1 MYGGSIQGVQA
12 CIEPVTTDI
21 DVINIL
27 CATDKR
33 DLTRV
38 GASKAIRT
46 AGHPYAKRLI
56 NQAQSAKVS
65 FDLPYDRWENTLGL
79 SECQPTGREG
89 RTCHG
94 KTTCAY
100 FSGVCRDTICG
111 KQSCQWA
118 PLHIC
123 HISKEY
129 VLLRGQANTSPKFLN
144 SVPQTPR
151 QPSRSSVLDTP

>member
-12 CIEPVTTDI
+12 RIEPVTTDI

-27 CATDKR
+27 CATDKP

-38 GASKAIRT
+38 GASTAIRT

-56 NQAQSAKVS
+56 NQAQRTKVS
-65 FDLPYDRWENTLGL
+65 LDLPYDRWENTLVL
-79 SECQPTGREG
+79 SEGQPTGREC

-100 FSGVCRDTICG
+100 FSGVFRHTICG
-111 KQSCQWA
+111 KQTCQSA
-118 PLHIC
+118 ARSIC
-123 HISKEY
+123 HISNE
-129 VLLRGQANTSPKFLN
+129 
-144 SVPQTPR
+144 
-151 QPSRSSVLDTP
+151 